1 MRRLAPILGML
12 AALLSWPA
20 LAEDFANSGATSK
33 NSPGVVMMCWTT
45 AQLYLPCSSTTPLSV
60 NIISG
65 GGSGGTFNNNA
76 DNVATSATNGQAA
89 AWTYVWDGAA
99 WDRLYGDSVLG
110 AFVQV
115 KASVLPTGASTAANQ
130 TNASQKTQVVDG
142 SGNVISAT
150 GNALDVN
157 VKTVATK
164 TAIAAGT
171 TTITLGGTSQTLF
184 SAAAIVAG
192 AFVTNPSTATEVLCI
207 DPTGAAA
214 TTTPAGSTFCLAA
227 GQTFTVPA
235 GLTNAVTVNAAT
247 TAHAFSAVRY

>member
-1 MRRLAPILGML
+1 MRRLALILGL
-12 AALLSWPA
+12 LGALLSPA
-20 LAEDFANSGATSK
+20 AAEDFVNSGAATK
-33 NSPGVVMMCWTT
+33 NAPGVVLLCWTS
-45 AQLYLPCSSTTPLSV
+45 AQLYLPCSSVTPLSV

-89 AWTYVWDGAA
+89 AWTYVWDGSA

-130 TNASQKTQVVDG
+130 TNASQKTQMVDG

-164 TAIAAGT
+164 TGVVATT

-184 SAAAIVAG
+184 AAGTILNG
-192 AFVTNPSTATEVLCI
+192 AFLTNPATATEVLCI

-214 TTTPAGSTFCLAA
+214 TTTAAGSTFCLGF
-227 GQTFTVPA
+227 GQSFTIPV
-235 GLTNAVTVNAAT
+235 GWTNAVTVNAAT
-247 TAHAFSAVRY
+247 TSHAFSAVRY